1 MAGCNWQIGVVRER
15 KKRRKEE
22 RNSDDVEAST
32 EKKSQFLITRDIVEM
47 SQRQPKERWV
57 LDFQGKQALR
67 GETFRRQI
75 CLRLLPVP
83 KPSVPI

>member
-1 MAGCNWQIGVVRER
+1 MVRER

-22 RNSDDVEAST
+22 RNSDDVEASA
-32 EKKSQFLITRDIVEM
+32 EKKSELLITRDIVEM

-57 LDFQGKQALR
+57 LDFQGKQVLR
-67 GETFRRQI
+67 GEKTFRRQI